1 MQKSEQ
7 QWQLIDCKGVQ
18 PKRRMQHASDF
29 FGGIMLVMGGLV
41 PENCFKVLDDFNLF
55 DLYSKSWLGVQVRL
69 KSDMSIFK
77 SKSNVFEDKFQQN
90 RDPKFLNERRSHR
103 VCGVW

>member
-1 MQKSEQ
+1 
-7 QWQLIDCKGVQ
+7 
-18 PKRRMQHASDF
+18 
-29 FGGIMLVMGGLV
+29 MLVMGGLV

-77 SKSNVFEDKFQQN
+77 SKSNVFEDKF
-90 RDPKFLNERRSHR
+90 
-103 VCGVW
+103 